1 MRSATAESA
10 EPCQCKSAA
19 GLRERRIANAMIR
32 AVDELRR
39 RSLLCS
45 RAGPMPRP
53 DETTQL
59 LWTGGWD
66 STFRLLDLVL
76 VQDIPVQPFYVLD
89 TARRSSIIELETM
102 QRIRRSIADLSPAK
116 AQLVRPS
123 TIVSIHD
130 IAPDPAVT
138 ARYMRLK
145 ARSFLGEQY
154 DWLARFV
161 GQFDLRGLE
170 LCVHVDDKA
179 HAWLAGHVEEV
190 QRSDR
195 SSYWILRPENGADD
209 LSLFAA
215 FRFPLLTLT
224 KTDMQRIA
232 AERGFLHIMEQ
243 TWFCFTPVRGRPCG
257 VCNPCHYTIQEGLGR
272 RMPRAARIRHLLR
285 PVSRPFRRVYEKVA
299 RLAAASW

>member
-1 MRSATAESA
+1 M
-10 EPCQCKSAA
+10 
-19 GLRERRIANAMIR
+19 
-32 AVDELRR
+32 
-39 RSLLCS
+39 LCS
-45 RAGPMPRP
+45 RAGLMFHP
-53 DETTQL
+53 DEIVKL

-76 VQDIPVQPFYVLD
+76 VRDVCVQPFYVLD

-102 QRIRRSIADLSPAK
+102 QRIRRSIAAISPAK
-116 AQLVRPS
+116 AQLVSPS
-123 TIVSIHD
+123 TIYSIHD
-130 IAPDPAVT
+130 IAADPKVT

-161 GQFDLRGLE
+161 DQFNLPGLE

-190 QRSDR
+190 HRSDR
-195 SSYWILRPENGADD
+195 SSYWVLRQEHGADD
-209 LSLFAA
+209 LSLFAP

-243 TWFCFTPVRGRPCG
+243 TWFCFTPVRNRPCG
-257 VCNPCHYTIQEGLGR
+257 VCNPCQYAIQEGMGDRL
-272 RMPRAARIRHLLR
+272 PRAAKIRHFFL
-285 PVSRPFRRVYEKVA
+285 PVSRPFRRMRDKVA